1 MQYSINLIHSQLIY
15 YLRHNP
21 MFFVYGI
28 MKVAFFFALTK
39 SWQVSKIPV
48 EMKRDKIWYLR
59 RMKLFKDLHQEEME
73 RIEKTTRM
81 KRTNRKDHIFISGE
95 EGRFVYFMTSGR
107 IRVYRKILR
116 NSSEDIRLLH

>member
-1 MQYSINLIHSQLIY
+1 
-15 YLRHNP
+15 